1 MIGVQVPSQDDANGA
16 TVGAVTEG
24 GPAAAAYPDL
34 ESVAGPDRHA
44 TSVAVA
50 ERLFDQPT
58 VAGVAR
64 SDAFPDALSGGAHI
78 GALGGP
84 MLLSQTDGLDQGVEA
99 YLCGLDAD
107 EDIYLYG
114 GTSALAANVMT
125 AIQSAVGP
133 TGCTS

>member
-1 MIGVQVPSQDDANGA
+1 
-16 TVGAVTEG
+16 
-24 GPAAAAYPDL
+24 
-34 ESVAGPDRHA
+34 
-44 TSVAVA
+44 
-50 ERLFDQPT
+50 
-58 VAGVAR
+58 
-64 SDAFPDALSGGAHI
+64 
-78 GALGGP
+78 